1 MATCTHRLTKENY
14 SSELSR
20 RMRMLRFKSGYTQEE
35 VAQRA
40 GISTYTY
47 QKFEKGES
55 RPGHPMNPTLSTL
68 IALSDVFDIDVRD
81 LFTVDYDAFSPVDGE
96 ETPAGTSND
105 LTDASQSDA
114 QNHS

>member
-35 VAQRA
+35 MAQRA

-81 LFTVDYDAFSPVDGE
+81 LFTVDYDAFSPVDEG
-96 ETPAGTSND
+96 ETPAGTSDD
-105 LTDASQSDA
+105 LTDAPQNDA

>member
-81 LFTVDYDAFSPVDGE
+81 LLLSTMMPLVPSTRRRLPPGLR
-96 ETPAGTSND
+96 TT
-105 LTDASQSDA
+105 
-114 QNHS
+114 

>member
-55 RPGHPMNPTLSTL
+55 RPGYPMNPTLSTL

-96 ETPAGTSND
+96 ETPAGTSDD
-105 LTDASQSDA
+105 LTDASQSDT

>member
-81 LFTVDYDAFSPVDGE
+81 LFTCLLYTSPSPRDRQKSRM
-96 ETPAGTSND
+96 PSSA
-105 LTDASQSDA
+105 
-114 QNHS
+114 